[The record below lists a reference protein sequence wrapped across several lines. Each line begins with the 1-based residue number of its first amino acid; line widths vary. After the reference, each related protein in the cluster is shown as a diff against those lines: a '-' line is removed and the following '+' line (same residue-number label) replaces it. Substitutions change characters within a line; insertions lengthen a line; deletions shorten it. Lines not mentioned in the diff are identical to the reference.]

1 MQVIEWFTEPETVD
15 GVPNNALIEDDH
27 GIRWYSSDFPITEQT
42 WMYCVLL
49 GAVGVRTLSRRML
62 LNEEVVHLP
71 KLEDGTILGEPE
83 PIQLVRNAQR
93 FIHLHLHT
101 EYSPLDGLTTVSEA
115 VSAVIADGQDAIAVT
130 DHGVCASHLE
140 LQMVAKAAGIKPI
153 FGLEAY
159 LVDDHRARG
168 AEVLKEYWHFILWAT
183 TRRGLDNLWALST
196 QAYIEGFYGH
206 PRMDWEM
213 LAAHSEGIA
222 ASTACLR
229 GPLADDILNDRE
241 DLVTQ
246 KVGKLQAIFGNRLF
260 VELHTN
266 GLPQQV
272 KLNRGLVEV
281 ARTHSL
287 PIIAVADSHYACAG
301 DHDTH
306 KLWLA
311 MQTNKSIQDEGDLFE
326 GDEYYHISGVHEV
339 ATSLSYLDPAIV
351 AGAISNTGYVADLC
365 DVTIEP
371 RKGTPTY
378 HRREQAHS
386 ELQGRDLDRQ
396 VMIDIC
402 RAAWDTK
409 LGHIDPDERAAYV
422 ERFDFEVAE
431 LSIKGFCGYMLIVWD
446 YCAWAH
452 KERILIGP
460 GRGARRARWSA
471 TCWGSP
477 VSTRSRPGSSSSAS
491 SRRGAPSCL
500 TSMSTSPRPSVRRSP
515 TTSSS
520 AGVPS
525 TSCASARSPG

>member
-1 MQVIEWFTEPETVD
+1 
-15 GVPNNALIEDDH
+15 
-27 GIRWYSSDFPITEQT
+27 
-42 WMYCVLL
+42 
-49 GAVGVRTLSRRML
+49 
-62 LNEEVVHLP
+62 
-71 KLEDGTILGEPE
+71 
-83 PIQLVRNAQR
+83 
-93 FIHLHLHT
+93 
-101 EYSPLDGLTTVSEA
+101 
-115 VSAVIADGQDAIAVT
+115 
-130 DHGVCASHLE
+130 
-140 LQMVAKAAGIKPI
+140 MVAKAAGIKPI

-229 GPLADDILNDRE
+229 GPLAADILNDDE
-241 DLVTQ
+241 EAVTH

-311 MQTNKSIQDEGDLFE
+311 MQTNKSIQDEGDLFA
-326 GDEYYHISGVHEV
+326 GDEYYHVSGANEV
-339 ATSLSYLDPAIV
+339 ATALSYLGPRRSSPGRSPTPAT
-351 AGAISNTGYVADLC
+351 SPTCC

-378 HRREQAHS
+378 HRRDAGP
-386 ELQGRDLDRQ
+386 L
-396 VMIDIC
+396 
-402 RAAWDTK
+402 RAA
-409 LGHIDPDERAAYV
+409 RA
-422 ERFDFEVAE
+422 
-431 LSIKGFCGYMLIVWD
+431 
-446 YCAWAH
+446 
-452 KERILIGP
+452 P
-460 GRGARRARWSA
+460 
-471 TCWGSP
+471 T
-477 VSTRSRPGSSSSAS
+477 ST
-491 SRRGAPSCL
+491 
-500 TSMSTSPRPSVRRSP
+500 VR
-515 TTSSS
+515 
-520 AGVPS
+520 
-525 TSCASARSPG
+525 